1 VRFVSSAHLLGFAFP
16 ALITEVVGIILV
28 LAPSPQGI
36 GWEYVGKQPTSPTN
50 SLAFSD
56 SLAISDFDVAPSTK
70 SSSYSPTP
78 SSSPTFSHWCTAP
91 RGWGT
96 PAVGCR
102 SNTPSESS
110 IGGTRSKTPSES
122 SSGGGRSSLLEEFRN
137 HMRSFEDLSQI
148 KGHVLEFAK
157 DQVKTKL
164 HI

>member
-1 VRFVSSAHLLGFAFP
+1 MERYPKAIPDACVLFARVCFC
-16 ALITEVVGIILV
+16 GIDNRSILV

-56 SLAISDFDVAPSTK
+56 VDTAPSTK

-78 SSSPTFSHWCTAP
+78 SSSPTFSHWCTTLK
-91 RGWGT
+91 GWGT
-96 PAVGCR
+96 PAMGCR
-102 SNTPSESS
+102 SNTPSEWST
-110 IGGTRSKTPSES
+110 GGTRSKTPSES

-148 KGHVLEFAK
+148 KGHVLEFAR
-157 DQVKTKL
+157 DQVKTNQD
-164 HI
+164 I